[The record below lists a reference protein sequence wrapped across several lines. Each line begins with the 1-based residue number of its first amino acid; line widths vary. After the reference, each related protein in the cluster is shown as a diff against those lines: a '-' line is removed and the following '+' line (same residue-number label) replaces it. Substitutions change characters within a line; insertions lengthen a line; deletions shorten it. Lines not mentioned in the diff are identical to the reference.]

1 MWKIIQGQR
10 KIAKQDWNPKLI
22 TWFSTIWPSYQV
34 ETFIHVIPLSTILLG
49 YGTKK
54 KRHLP
59 RRGRRLIFL
68 KKNFIILGFKTF
80 LGVCLRCSYLAC
92 NLHQQWWTQGR
103 GLGAPRAPVIVGPN
117 WGPKSQKRNFFQDW
131 PPLISGSGWLPPHL
145 IWRSGSATGLVMADL
160 KGLYFHRNCGVVSMG
175 EWNRKIWFYQMSW

>member
-22 TWFSTIWPSYQV
+22 TWFSTIWPSYQA

-54 KRHLP
+54 KKGTCP
-59 RRGRRLIFL
+59 VGEGDWFFL

-103 GLGAPRAPVIVGPN
+103 GLGAPRAPLIVGPN
-117 WGPKSQKRNFFQDW
+117 WGPKSQKRNFFSRLV
-131 PPLISGSGWLPPHL
+131 PPYLRVWMTAPPPYLKVWICHWLGNGK
-145 IWRSGSATGLVMADL
+145 S
-160 KGLYFHRNCGVVSMG
+160 
-175 EWNRKIWFYQMSW
+175 